1 MLQKKYFA
9 ILSLSFL
16 TFLNLNFQ
24 KKMTVSEKNPKIL
37 EHHNFECLVNQAGGC
52 LLGTKTLYCTG
63 PPGQLICGPKTRS
76 VLMTGCDGR
85 LGNVMMA
92 YATLLY
98 LSKTS
103 KYGLSAILTKYQ
115 AEMMENSFHPDAY
128 IFKEGVVDAKG
139 PVEGIAV
146 MNEYGEYFYD
156 AFLENIDK
164 YEFNKILNVGLYPSP
179 FYLFYKIRD
188 ELKNHFQFQED
199 IQNAAFEAMEQ
210 STLKIREKYAGKKIV
225 KIAVHARRGDYL
237 ISQMESLN
245 FMRDDE
251 MWREYFFYCINLF
264 RNRFDNET
272 TKTVFYM
279 ASEDTKWLKNNF
291 GQEPDIGFPGEILN
305 LPDPMV
311 HMVCGEDCGALELLC
326 MPTLGDILLKR
337 SILFVSTVLYQ
348 PGRL

>member
-264 RNRFDNET
+264 RSYGTYGLWGGLWSTGTVMYANTGRHIVEEEHSVRINSFVSTWEAIDLNRFMKSTTTATTTTTTTTTT
-272 TKTVFYM
+272 TKTT
-279 ASEDTKWLKNNF
+279 A
-291 GQEPDIGFPGEILN
+291 
-305 LPDPMV
+305 
-311 HMVCGEDCGALELLC
+311 
-326 MPTLGDILLKR
+326 
-337 SILFVSTVLYQ
+337 
-348 PGRL
+348 